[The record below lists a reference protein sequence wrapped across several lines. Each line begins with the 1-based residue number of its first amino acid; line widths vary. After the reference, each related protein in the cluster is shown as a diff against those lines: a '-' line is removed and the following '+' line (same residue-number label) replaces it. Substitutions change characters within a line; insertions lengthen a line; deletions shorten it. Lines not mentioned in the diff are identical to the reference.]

1 MAWRDWGNPPV
12 FSTTPQ
18 PVANP
23 STGTLCAE
31 IDSTQLG
38 TKDLIANQKLLVQTT
53 WFIGGDT
60 LATWRLEAAKST
72 ALSASTQT
80 VFVKSPTGQSGQ
92 YVTTNEL
99 YKDYR
104 LRARVDSTF
113 TANVVASILA
123 ERLT

>member
-18 PVANP
+18 PVSNP
-23 STGTLCAE
+23 STATLCAE

-38 TKDLIANQKLLVQTT
+38 TQNLAPDQKILVMTT
-53 WFIGGDT
+53 WFVGGDT
-60 LATWRLEAAKST
+60 LATWRLEAATST
-72 ALSASTQT
+72 ANGAGVQT

-92 YVTTNEL
+92 YITVNEL
-99 YKDYR
+99 LKDYR

-113 TANVVASILA
+113 TANVVASIQA

>member
-12 FSTTPQ
+12 FSSNAQ
-18 PVANP
+18 PVSNP

-31 IDSTQLG
+31 LDSTQLG
-38 TKDLIANQKLLVQTT
+38 TKDLAVDQKILVQTT
-53 WFIGGDT
+53 WIVGGDT
-60 LATWRLEAAKST
+60 LATWQLEVGKST
-72 ALSASTQT
+72 ALAASTQV

-99 YKDYR
+99 KKDYR
-104 LRARVDSTF
+104 LRARVNSTF
-113 TANVVASILA
+113 TASVTASIIA